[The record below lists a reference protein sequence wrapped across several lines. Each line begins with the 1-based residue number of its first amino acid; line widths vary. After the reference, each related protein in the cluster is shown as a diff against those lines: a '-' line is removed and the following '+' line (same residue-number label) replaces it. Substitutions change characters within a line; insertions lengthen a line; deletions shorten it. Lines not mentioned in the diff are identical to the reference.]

1 MGQSFEALNLIFGR
15 VHRNEGSAMSNP
27 INIDQIHSQAI
38 CQEIGERLRDLMRT
52 EVELPASLR
61 KQVDQICTLE
71 GQSPSI
77 VPAAERWDSDEPRRK
92 TGAWSRWTRRKPQ

>member
-1 MGQSFEALNLIFGR
+1 
-15 VHRNEGSAMSNP
+15 MSNP

-77 VPAAERWDSDEPRRK
+77 VPAAEPWDSDEPRRMDQTQTAIAMRHCAELD
-92 TGAWSRWTRRKPQ
+92 TGTPWSAISFL

>member
-1 MGQSFEALNLIFGR
+1 
-15 VHRNEGSAMSNP
+15 MSNP

-38 CQEIGERLRDLMRT
+38 CTEIGERLRDLMRT
-52 EVELPASLR
+52 EAELPASLR
-61 KQVDQICTLE
+61 KQVDQIYTLE

-77 VPAAERWDSDEPRRK
+77 VPTAQRWDGDEPRSK